1 MARAD
6 RLEEDGRGPKS
17 FLKGKRKKERKKKAR
32 GSYRWR
38 GEENRRGLEG
48 RRERERQ
55 REKGRGRVKG
65 DGENV
70 TFYLVESRET
80 EEARASAFAGGSR
93 RSKKRSGKDKEWER
107 EG

>member
-17 FLKGKRKKERKKKAR
+17 FLKGKRKKERKKERKKKAR

-55 REKGRGRVKG
+55 REKGRRRVKG
-65 DGENV
+65 DGENI
-70 TFYLVESRET
+70 TFYLVDSRET
-80 EEARASAFAGGSR
+80 EEARASAFAR
-93 RSKKRSGKDKEWER
+93 RIEAE
-107 EG
+107 